1 MTLADGTT
9 VDHTYDAD
17 GTRVRTVTTPAG
29 QPSQTVD
36 YLVDPWHQTSAAG
49 RNLVL
54 SQVVAETDG
63 SGTLT
68 AYHVRGDD
76 LLATLRPDPG
86 TPGAWIPR
94 YFHAEGIGTIRALTN
109 QAGEVTDRYTLE
121 AFGTLLD
128 HQGDDSNTYLFA
140 GEALDPN
147 VGFYY
152 NRARWQSPTIGR
164 FISADPAGVSWS
176 EPLTLHRYLYA
187 WARPASLTDPTGE
200 STVGEQL
207 TVLAA
212 RALATL
218 GPILNALRI
227 AFGTGNGGAIGR
239 LFNQLGVA
247 AQRVALEVF
256 LLFPQLRIGTA
267 QLVQRALDFSLR
279 FANRLALVEVKYAI
293 PRGIEALTRLVQQ
306 LTEAVSELPA
316 IQGTAQE
323 AQIVLWTYKEPALA
337 AIRRL
342 YDALGPQVADR
353 VQFVHGVHGL
363 YHWTRFFFGL

>member
-29 QPSQTVD
+29 QPPQTVD

-49 RNLVL
+49 RTLVL

-152 NRARWQSPTIGR
+152 NRARWLEPFVGR
-164 FISADPAGVSWS
+164 FQSMDAFFGIAAEPVS
-176 EPLTLHRYLYA
+176 LHRYLYA
-187 WARPASLTDPTGE
+187 GSEPLSHLDPSGHETLQGLLTG
-200 STVGEQL
+200 
-207 TVLAA
+207 
-212 RALATL
+212 
-218 GPILNALRI
+218 I
-227 AFGTGNGGAIGR
+227 AI
-239 LFNQLGVA
+239 
-247 AQRVALEVF
+247 
-256 LLFPQLRIGTA
+256 
-267 QLVQRALDFSLR
+267 
-279 FANRLALVEVKYAI
+279 RLALAAPTIFKAAALVAI
-293 PRGIEALTRLVQQ
+293 IAASIHVLSSLAI
-306 LTEAVSELPA
+306 AVDDLLFEGAHSESLYVLKDASRQVFFLP
-316 IQGTAQE
+316 
-323 AQIVLWTYKEPALA
+323 
-337 AIRRL
+337 
-342 YDALGPQVADR
+342 
-353 VQFVHGVHGL
+353 
-363 YHWTRFFFGL
+363 